1 MLNISKNIINEEAK
15 ALAILSNS
23 LDKNYVK
30 ILKIII
36 KNKGNIFISGVGKS
50 GHIARKIASTMTSTG
65 SPALYIHPTEA
76 SHGDLGLIKKQDL
89 LLILSNSGKSRELLD
104 MLNFAKTKNILSIL
118 ITSNAY
124 SELAKMSTH
133 CILLPKLIEVGKNN
147 IAPTTSTTMMLALG
161 DAIALSISE
170 NNKFSIKQFGEF
182 HPGGNIGTRF
192 LKVKDIMHKGKNMPL
207 AKEDASMKNILIEI
221 SKKNFG
227 CIGVLDNNKD
237 LIGIITDGDLR
248 RHMNSD
254 LLNKKAKDVMS
265 IKPKVIL
272 KNHYV
277 SDALKTINKYKITSL
292 FIVNSSSNKKPIGII
307 HLHDCLRVN

>member
-1 MLNISKNIINEEAK
+1 
-15 ALAILSNS
+15 
-23 LDKNYVK
+23 
-30 ILKIII
+30 
-36 KNKGNIFISGVGKS
+36 
-50 GHIARKIASTMTSTG
+50 
-65 SPALYIHPTEA
+65 
-76 SHGDLGLIKKQDL
+76 
-89 LLILSNSGKSRELLD
+89 
-104 MLNFAKTKNILSIL
+104 
-118 ITSNAY
+118 
-124 SELAKMSTH
+124 
-133 CILLPKLIEVGKNN
+133 
-147 IAPTTSTTMMLALG
+147 
-161 DAIALSISE
+161 
-170 NNKFSIKQFGEF
+170 
-182 HPGGNIGTRF
+182 
-192 LKVKDIMHKGKNMPL
+192 
-207 AKEDASMKNILIEI
+207 MKNILIEI

>member
-1 MLNISKNIINEEAK
+1 M
-15 ALAILSNS
+15 
-23 LDKNYVK
+23 
-30 ILKIII
+30 
-36 KNKGNIFISGVGKS
+36 
-50 GHIARKIASTMTSTG
+50 
-65 SPALYIHPTEA
+65 
-76 SHGDLGLIKKQDL
+76 
-89 LLILSNSGKSRELLD
+89 
-104 MLNFAKTKNILSIL
+104 
-118 ITSNAY
+118 
-124 SELAKMSTH
+124 
-133 CILLPKLIEVGKNN
+133 
-147 IAPTTSTTMMLALG
+147 
-161 DAIALSISE
+161 SISE

-292 FIVNSSSNKKPIGII
+292 FIVNSISNKKPIGII